1 MPARLLRLRAWQLIL
16 LALPGGPDHE
26 QHGRHGLRGRPGVQ
40 QCRQG
45 VWPVPDVRGRRQVCG
60 RRGGPLQQP
69 DPVRQQVR
77 GGRVQVSVQGML
89 LQLPVW

>member
-1 MPARLLRLRAWQLIL
+1 M
-16 LALPGGPDHE
+16 
-26 QHGRHGLRGRPGVQ
+26 
-40 QCRQG
+40 
-45 VWPVPDVRGRRQVCG
+45 PDVRGRRQVCG